1 MSFHKSIPERPH
13 GGNPPSWASTSIAAP
28 PARSD
33 PSGARVSPFARAPES
48 RPAFH
53 LATRGRG
60 VVDRSGPVAR
70 RAVGRR
76 HPGELPDRD
85 AETGTGPPLR
95 RARPAPGPAR
105 RRPRRQPR
113 RYRRAAA
120 WPIPSQPVAVRS
132 RDRLADRARATSFGL
147 RAPTDLGRRDG
158 GSRRDHRAAP
168 RRFGPVRPL
177 SAAQRPESAVA
188 G

>member
-13 GGNPPSWASTSIAAP
+13 GGNPPSWASTSVAAP

-33 PSGARVSPFARAPES
+33 PSGARVIPFARAPES
-48 RPAFH
+48 RPAID
-53 LATRGRG
+53 LAARGR
-60 VVDRSGPVAR
+60 DRADRGGL
-70 RAVGRR
+70 AVGGAIRGR

-120 WPIPSQPVAVRS
+120 WPLPSQPVAVHS
-132 RDRLADRARATSFGL
+132 RDRLADRARATAFGL
-147 RAPTDLGRRDG
+147 RAPTDLRRRDG
-158 GSRRDHRAAP
+158 GS
-168 RRFGPVRPL
+168 
-177 SAAQRPESAVA
+177 
-188 G
+188 

>member
-60 VVDRSGPVAR
+60 IVDRRRPVAG

-76 HPGELPDRD
+76 HAGELPDRD
-85 AETGTGPPLR
+85 AEAGTGSPHR
-95 RARPAPGPAR
+95 RARPAFGPAGR
-105 RRPRRQPR
+105 RSRRQPR
-113 RYRRAAA
+113 CYSRAAS
-120 WPIPSQPVAVRS
+120 WPLSSQQVAVPPC
-132 RDRLADRARATSFGL
+132 DRFANRARAPSFRRRTS
-147 RAPTDLGRRDG
+147 ADLGRCDG
-158 GSRRDHRAAP
+158 RRRRDYRAAP
-168 RRFGPVRPL
+168 RSDLHIPL
-177 SAAQRPESAVA
+177 TVVTR
-188 G
+188 